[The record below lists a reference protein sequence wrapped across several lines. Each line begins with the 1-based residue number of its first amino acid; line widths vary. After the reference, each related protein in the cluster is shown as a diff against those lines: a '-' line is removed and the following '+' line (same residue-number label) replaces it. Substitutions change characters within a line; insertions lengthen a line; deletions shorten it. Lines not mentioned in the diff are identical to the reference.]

1 MTLAPAPEDRLADI
15 LLITALSKE
24 LDWFSKTIGVRFE
37 RTARQGTSYLR
48 GIHRVGDRE
57 LSIVAVRQLDKGPTS
72 AAVTATKAIC
82 LWQPSVV
89 VMTGICAGVEHSVAL
104 GDLVVAVQCFEHAS
118 GQLVDGDIVPL
129 QNRVALEPWFQD
141 YLMSISDSPA
151 FATTIQ
157 EGYPGLLPQDFAMR
171 IHYGPMACGPL
182 VVKDPQYMAKVR
194 SHEHALLALDMESY
208 GVALAA
214 SMCST
219 PARPVHA
226 VIVKGVVDYADG
238 AKNDDWHD
246 YAAYASAA
254 YARRILETTYE
265 RPVAFAQITRTRADE
280 QSSTIPRVLRDT

>member
-1 MTLAPAPEDRLADI
+1 MQVVGVVVNSQPAPADRLADI
-15 LLITALSKE
+15 VVITGLTKE
-24 LDWFSKTIGVRFE
+24 LEWFSKTIGVQFE
-37 RTARQGTSYLR
+37 PVARQGTAYLR
-48 GIHRVGDRE
+48 GIHRLGDRE
-57 LSIVAVRQLDKGPTS
+57 ISIVAVRQLEKGLTS

-89 VMTGICAGVEHSVAL
+89 VMTGICAGVQQSVAL

-118 GQLVDGDIVPL
+118 GQLVDGEIVPL
-129 QNRVALEPWFQD
+129 QNRISLEPWFLD

-151 FATTIQ
+151 CATTVQ
-157 EGYPGLLPQDFAMR
+157 GDYPGPLPEDFAMR

-182 VVKDPQYMAKVR
+182 VVKDPNYVTKLR
-194 SHEHALLALDMESY
+194 SHEHSLLALDMESY

-219 PARPVHA
+219 PARTVHA
-226 VIVKGVVDYADG
+226 AIVKGVVDYADG

-254 YARRILETTYE
+254 FARYILEITYQ
-265 RPVAFAQITRTRADE
+265 RPVALSLITRTPTDGR
-280 QSSTIPRVLRDT
+280 R

>member
-1 MTLAPAPEDRLADI
+1 MTVASAPDDSLADI
-15 LLITALSKE
+15 VIITGLRKE
-24 LDWFSKTIGVRFE
+24 LEWFSRTIGVRFE
-37 RTARQGTSYLR
+37 RVAREGTSYLR

-57 LSIVAVRQLDKGPTS
+57 LSIVAVRQLDKGLSS

-82 LWQPSVV
+82 LWQPSVI
-89 VMTGICAGVEHSVAL
+89 VMTGICAGVEHFVAL

-118 GQLVDGDIVPL
+118 GQLVDGEIVPL

-157 EGYPGLLPQDFAMR
+157 ESYPGPLPDDFAMR

-182 VVKDPQYMAKVR
+182 VVKDPAYMAKLR
-194 SHEHALLALDMESY
+194 SHEHSLLALDMESY

-219 PARPVHA
+219 PTRTVHA

-238 AKNDDWHD
+238 TKNDDWHD

-254 YARRILETTYE
+254 YARRILETTYD
-265 RPVAFAQITRTRADE
+265 RPVALAKVTRAKVTRTRAGD
-280 QSSTIPRVLRDT
+280 QP